1 MTIKLTICD
10 EVNIKFSG
18 LPLDARKK
26 LAASFKYE
34 IPYAKYQPAYR
45 LGRWDGMVSLFGLGG
60 NGYLSQL
67 EKILSILSSM
77 NINIDEIEDNR
88 APVTLHFNKVTET
101 YWADQGKCWPAGH
114 PYEGDPIMLRDYQ
127 VEAINRFLENP
138 QSLQEIATGAGK
150 CQPLTCNV
158 LTPDGWRMIK
168 DIESGDHVITPQ
180 GKSVKVLNTYSPG
193 NKEVYEIEFSDGRT
207 ARCCGDHIW
216 RVYNIDW
223 KRSKTGPWRNI
234 STKEIIELKSK
245 TSRSIGIPLVT
256 MDHDDTDIQL
266 PIDPWLIGFLLG
278 DGSFRNNHL
287 GFSTADDELVQKV
300 KSKLD
305 SDYTVKHISNYDYA
319 IKFATDEI
327 KRKSHSNNMCNKI
340 RNESGHILA
349 GQTTSSNKYIK
360 YLLDIGLMETYSHTK
375 FIPEIYFFE

>member
-114 PYEGDPIMLRDYQ
+114 PYEHQPIMLRDYQ
-127 VEAINRFLENP
+127 VEAINRYLENP

-150 CQPLTCNV
+150 CQPLT
-158 LTPDGWRMIK
+158 
-168 DIESGDHVITPQ
+168 
-180 GKSVKVLNTYSPG
+180 
-193 NKEVYEIEFSDGRT
+193 
-207 ARCCGDHIW
+207 
-216 RVYNIDW
+216 
-223 KRSKTGPWRNI
+223 
-234 STKEIIELKSK
+234 
-245 TSRSIGIPLVT
+245 
-256 MDHDDTDIQL
+256 
-266 PIDPWLIGFLLG
+266 
-278 DGSFRNNHL
+278 
-287 GFSTADDELVQKV
+287 
-300 KSKLD
+300 
-305 SDYTVKHISNYDYA
+305 
-319 IKFATDEI
+319 
-327 KRKSHSNNMCNKI
+327 
-340 RNESGHILA
+340 
-349 GQTTSSNKYIK
+349 
-360 YLLDIGLMETYSHTK
+360 
-375 FIPEIYFFE
+375 